1 MHPRLLEQLAHCHAA
16 DLRKQAMRQLA
27 APRQA
32 DAPADAARRVT
43 IRSRAGWALVQ
54 IGLRMAT
61 STHY

>member
-16 DLRKQAMRQLA
+16 DLRKQAMRQPP

-32 DAPADAARRVT
+32 GAPAGPGRRAT
-43 IRSRAGWALVQ
+43 IRSRAGWVLVQ

-61 STHY
+61 TTHY